1 MFLSPI
7 LLLSLEPSLMRLF
20 LCQPIPLNLLHVAE
34 SIGLFPV
41 LTLLYLLVTQ
51 SHPLGFSL
59 FTWLLG
65 YRAFWFPSILLS
77 GTLIHLCWFLFIL
90 LSYPGA
96 PQDKPLNLFF
106 PPVLAIGDL
115 VYSHDFK
122 YHLYTD
128 TSQIYV
134 CLVFLVFLDLS
145 LQLPWS
151 KGAVVLPKL
160 LLLL

>member
-1 MFLSPI
+1 MLLNPVIISQFSPYFI
-7 LLLSLEPSLMRLF
+7 
-20 LCQPIPLNLLHVAE
+20 C
-34 SIGLFPV
+34 
-41 LTLLYLLVTQ
+41 LVTQ
-51 SHPLGFSL
+51 SPSLEFSL

-65 YRAFWFPSILLS
+65 YHAFRLLA
-77 GTLIHLCWFLFIL
+77 GTLIHLCWFLFIF
-90 LSYPGA
+90 LSYPGV

-115 VYSHDFK
+115 IYSHDFK

-145 LQLPWS
+145 LQLQACVPS
-151 KGAVVLPKL
+151 PREL
-160 LLLL
+160 LFYPNSYYYRRPIS